1 MIVIPDMAKKGSETT
16 MNEFDDLVQP
26 FLSSAETSE
35 EGEQEEQDL
44 AISESELLAH
54 REKTNRHIRLR
65 ELLQENSKEAS
76 LVVMTLPMLRKNTTS
91 SPLYMAWLEMMTK
104 DMPPFLFVR
113 GNQTSV
119 LTYYS

>member
-91 SPLYMAWLEMMTK
+91 SPLYMAWLEMMTR